1 MHRKILPVVILIGFC
16 QAAIAD
22 GLARDEIIHDF
33 EARQGV
39 VIPGPD
45 SNTRSTYIDLG
56 TSQGVSVG
64 DLFSVTDPGQTVTHP
79 ATGEEMTLESEASA
93 LLGITRANENHSIA
107 RVIKGAPP
115 KTGEKVRRFWG
126 LDAYFIDPQDQGRE
140 LYSELRSQLPHIYWL
155 GYSSGDEASAPD
167 GFSGLVFR
175 YTDSRLNVDHV
186 PDWPIASYKIQ
197 GSQNG
202 FDPQPLVQA
211 DMGQGLPPLPYPER
225 RALLETQPISSD
237 LIVNG
242 PELLIAAGTEDRIT
256 VSSYQAEA
264 IQQIVSFPIP
274 HRNRLL
280 SVRWWQPEGSSRLFL
295 ALTTW
300 DGEKVEGMLLRLDGD
315 QVTEFRTNLPFMLG
329 AFDLDGNRTA
339 ETLIGQPF
347 NRNDFYGQPLRE
359 FSISADNA
367 LQQNTPSLSL
377 PASFRVIGSLLTDLT
392 GDGKFESI
400 SISDSALVVRNSSD
414 NVIHRSERNV
424 GTELS
429 SLSYELNPSQAFSP
443 VAHVNIEPSPVLLN
457 GPENQKR
464 FLIFPRNGR
473 SDTPISSVASTS
485 TTNRLGSLVFDGTRF
500 IESTVPYRLE
510 GRIAAMAQEDG
521 KLWILLSAANSDT
534 GRGAELLSLTPKT
547 L

>member
-45 SNTRSTYIDLG
+45 SKTRSTYIDLG
-56 TSQGVSVG
+56 ASQGVSVG

-79 ATGEEMTLESEASA
+79 ATGEEITLESEASA

-107 RVIKGAPP
+107 RVIRGAPP

-211 DMGQGLPPLPYPER
+211 DMGQGLP
-225 RALLETQPISSD
+225 D
-237 LIVNG
+237 V
-242 PELLIAAGTEDRIT
+242 
-256 VSSYQAEA
+256 
-264 IQQIVSFPIP
+264 
-274 HRNRLL
+274 
-280 SVRWWQPEGSSRLFL
+280 
-295 ALTTW
+295 
-300 DGEKVEGMLLRLDGD
+300 
-315 QVTEFRTNLPFMLG
+315 
-329 AFDLDGNRTA
+329 
-339 ETLIGQPF
+339 
-347 NRNDFYGQPLRE
+347 
-359 FSISADNA
+359 
-367 LQQNTPSLSL
+367 
-377 PASFRVIGSLLTDLT
+377 
-392 GDGKFESI
+392 
-400 SISDSALVVRNSSD
+400 
-414 NVIHRSERNV
+414 
-424 GTELS
+424 
-429 SLSYELNPSQAFSP
+429 
-443 VAHVNIEPSPVLLN
+443 
-457 GPENQKR
+457 
-464 FLIFPRNGR
+464 
-473 SDTPISSVASTS
+473 
-485 TTNRLGSLVFDGTRF
+485 
-500 IESTVPYRLE
+500 
-510 GRIAAMAQEDG
+510 
-521 KLWILLSAANSDT
+521 WI
-534 GRGAELLSLTPKT
+534 
-547 L
+547 